1 MDGPRSRL
9 NVNAE
14 SVWSCWVSSGLVWV
28 ESRPELRLPR
38 AGLQL
43 MPVGSVCER
52 VSSSSS
58 VSRRGSELH
67 FCLWLAGAC
76 SQTGLHRPAS
86 STLTRGGFGG
96 GRNRFCSLLELCSR
110 RLWPSFRNV
119 RSPKLSECPL
129 VPMWERWRKSPWGR
143 LIMLTDKTSFRLDG
157 LLCQRPD
164 VGLRSNDVL
173 KGILRLQQSDRMWGA
188 SAGGR
193 EIGSG
198 TDYRNK
204 SLNLTIIVVKL
215 PDGYIQFKK

>member
-9 NVNAE
+9 NANAE
-14 SVWSCWVSSGLVWV
+14 SVWSDCVSSGLVWV

-43 MPVGSVCER
+43 MPVGSVCEH

-67 FCLWLAGAC
+67 FCLWLAGAY

-86 STLTRGGFGG
+86 SRLTRGGLGG
-96 GRNRFCSLLELCSR
+96 GGMNRFCSLLELCSR
-110 RLWPSFRNV
+110 RLRPSFRND
-119 RSPKLSECPL
+119 RSPKLSVCPL
-129 VPMWERWRKSPWGR
+129 VPMWERWRKSPRGR
-143 LIMLTDKTSFRLDG
+143 LTMLTDKTSFRLDS

-173 KGILRLQQSDRMWGA
+173 KGILRLQQCDSMWGA

-193 EIGSG
+193 EIVLEQITGISHQ
-198 TDYRNK
+198 T
-204 SLNLTIIVVKL
+204 S
-215 PDGYIQFKK
+215 Q